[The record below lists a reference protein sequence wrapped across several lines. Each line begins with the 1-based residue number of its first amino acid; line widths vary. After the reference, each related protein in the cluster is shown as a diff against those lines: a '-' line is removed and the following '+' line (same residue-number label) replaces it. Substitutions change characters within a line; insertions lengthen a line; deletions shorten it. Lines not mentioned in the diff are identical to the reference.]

1 MQKVFPILA
10 ISITLLSI
18 VLVTIKTNIQN
29 KKVNELATLLMQG
42 KYDEFDKLIDSNDY
56 KNKLPILNYFYLKL
70 NKAIIIKN
78 TTNIEEI
85 LNDNNLDKLSN
96 KEKDILYKRAFYYY
110 LNEKD
115 RNKTQKY
122 YELIKQLN
130 RQDFATIDRI
140 YDTYINNGYE
150 YLDDTLKQ
158 LNLAKDDNTKAQL
171 ELLLSNMYA
180 NKKDK
185 DNVEKYLN
193 LAQSHLNKKTDK

>member
-42 KYDEFDKLIDSNDY
+42 KYDEFDKLIDSNNY

-70 NKAIIIKN
+70 NKAIILKN
-78 TTNIEEI
+78 AASIEEI

-115 RNKTQKY
+115 KNKTQKY

-130 RQDFATIDRI
+130 RNDFITIDRL
-140 YDTYINNGYE
+140 YDTYINNGYK

-158 LNLAKDDNTKAQL
+158 LSLAKDDNTKAQL

-193 LAQSHLNKKTDK
+193 LAQSHLNKGINK